1 MITYS
6 AEPGTTSHD
15 NLSLLASWA
24 ASAASDLGASARM
37 LGKRM
42 ISVRPS

>member
-1 MITYS
+1 MITYT

-24 ASAASDLGASARM
+24 ASQENDIDQNQSA
-37 LGKRM
+37 
-42 ISVRPS
+42 PSRHH